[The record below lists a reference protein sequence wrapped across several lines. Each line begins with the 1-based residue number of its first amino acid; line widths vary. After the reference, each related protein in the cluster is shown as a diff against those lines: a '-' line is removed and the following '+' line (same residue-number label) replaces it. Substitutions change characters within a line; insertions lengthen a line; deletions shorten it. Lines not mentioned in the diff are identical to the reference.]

1 MTSRWR
7 RPALAYAI
15 GLVAL
20 TAMVF
25 TPAREFEFVNY
36 DDLEFIVENP
46 HVATGLNADNAQW
59 AFANSY
65 RATGGPITWLSHML
79 DVELYGLNASAHHIT
94 NVVIHCAASLA
105 ALLALWTLTGALGP
119 SAFVAALFAVH
130 PLHVESVAWISERK
144 DVLSG
149 FFWFASLWAYARF
162 ARERRGS
169 HYALLIVSVVLGL
182 MSKPMVATLP
192 LVLLLLDAWP
202 LSRFSGDHRTMRV
215 GWQLIREK
223 LPLAIASAVSMG
235 LVLVA
240 QNQIGAVADFERVP
254 LSLRLENAMVVAV
267 TYVGKLFWPTHL
279 AVFYPYPATL
289 SPGLVIACALV
300 LITLTAAALLMFRR
314 APAVTI
320 GWFWYL
326 ITLLPVLGIVQ
337 VGGHQMADRFT
348 YIPFVG
354 LFIAVAWGLQ
364 AVLKAA
370 RITPAIATSLA
381 IAVVI
386 ASAIN
391 ARAQTLHWRDGVT
404 LWEHAAGVTR
414 DNARAHANLGVALAH
429 DRQFPRAI
437 VEYQNALA
445 IEPADPN
452 THNNLAL
459 ALVERGEQTRALSH
473 YREAVRLRPD
483 YGNAHNNLANLLS
496 EMGQQDEALI
506 HHREAIRLNPDD
518 PLPVINLA
526 ITLAQMGRIDEA
538 VEHLQAAV
546 NLNPSDARARQLLS
560 ELARGRRP

>member
-7 RPALAYAI
+7 HPALAYAM

-25 TPAREFEFVNY
+25 APAREFEFVNY
-36 DDLEFIVENP
+36 DDLEFVVDNP
-46 HVATGLNADNAQW
+46 HVATGLNGENVRW
-59 AFANSY
+59 AFANAY

-79 DVELYGLNASAHHIT
+79 DVELYGLDAGAHHTVNIGM
-94 NVVIHCAASLA
+94 HGAASLA
-105 ALLALWTLTGALGP
+105 ALFALWTLTGALGP

-144 DVLSG
+144 DVLSA

-162 ARERRGS
+162 ARGRHRS
-169 HYALLIVSVVLGL
+169 LYALLIVAFVLGL

-202 LSRFSGDHRTMRV
+202 LARFSGDHRTMSV
-215 GWQLIREK
+215 AWQLIREK
-223 LPLAIASAVSMG
+223 LPLVIASAVSMG
-235 LVLVA
+235 LVLAA

-254 LSLRLENAMVVAV
+254 LLLRLENAIVVLVIYA
-267 TYVGKLFWPTHL
+267 GKLFWPANL
-279 AVFYPYPATL
+279 AVFYPYPAAL
-289 SPGLVIACALV
+289 SPGLVIACALI
-300 LITLTAAALLMFRR
+300 LIGVTAGVIRLFRQV
-314 APAVTI
+314 PAMTI

-326 ITLLPVLGIVQ
+326 ITILPVIGIVQ

-354 LFIAVAWGLQ
+354 LFIAVAWGMRAALQ
-364 AVLKAA
+364 AV
-370 RITPAIATSLA
+370 RTTPAVATFLA
-381 IAVVI
+381 VAVVI
-386 ASAIN
+386 VSAID
-391 ARAQTLHWRDGVT
+391 ARAQTLYWRDGVT
-404 LWEHAAGVTR
+404 LWEHAASVTR
-414 DNARAHANLGVALAH
+414 DNARAYANLGVALAR
-429 DRQFPRAI
+429 DRQFSRAI
-437 VEYQNALA
+437 VEYQHALA
-445 IEPADPN
+445 IEPADAN

-459 ALVERGEQTRALSH
+459 ALVERGEQASALSH
-473 YREAVRLRPD
+473 YREAVRLKPG

-496 EMGQQDEALI
+496 EMGQQDEALT

-538 VEHLQAAV
+538 IRQLQSAV
-546 NLNPSDARARQLLS
+546 TLNPSDARARQLLS
-560 ELARGRRP
+560 ELTRQR

>member
-1 MTSRWR
+1 MTSHWR
-7 RPALAYAI
+7 HPALAYAI

-25 TPAREFEFVNY
+25 APAREFEFVNY
-36 DDLEFIVENP
+36 DDLEFVVDNP
-46 HVATGLNADNAQW
+46 HVGTGLNIENARW
-59 AFANSY
+59 AFANAY
-65 RATGGPITWLSHML
+65 RATGGPLTWLSHML
-79 DVELYGLNASAHHIT
+79 DVELYGLDPGAHHIT
-94 NVVIHCAASLA
+94 NIAIHGAASLA
-105 ALLALWTLTGALGP
+105 ALWALWTLTGALGP
-119 SAFVAALFAVH
+119 SAFVAALFAIH
-130 PLHVESVAWISERK
+130 PMHVESVAWISERK
-144 DVLSG
+144 DVLSA

-169 HYALLIVSVVLGL
+169 HYALLIVSFVLGL

-192 LVLLLLDAWP
+192 LILLLLDGWP
-202 LSRFSGDHRTMRV
+202 LARFAGNHRTMSV
-215 GWQLIREK
+215 GWPLIREK
-223 LPLAIASAVSMG
+223 LPLVIVSAVSVG
-235 LVLVA
+235 LVFAA

-254 LSLRLENAMVVAV
+254 LSVRLENAIVVAA

-289 SPGLVIACALV
+289 SPALVIACALV

-314 APAVTI
+314 VPAVTI

-326 ITLLPVLGIVQ
+326 ITVLPVLGIVQ

-354 LFIAVAWGLQ
+354 LFIAAAWSLQ
-364 AVLKAA
+364 TVLKAA

-381 IAVVI
+381 IAVVM
-386 ASAIN
+386 ASAID
-391 ARAQTLHWRDGVT
+391 ARAQTLHWRNGVT
-404 LWEHAAGVTR
+404 LWEHAASVTR

-445 IEPADPN
+445 IEPADAN

-459 ALVERGEQTRALSH
+459 ALVERGEQTSALSH

-496 EMGQQDEALI
+496 EMGQQDEALT
-506 HHREAIRLNPDD
+506 HHRAAIRLNPDD

-526 ITLAQMGRIDEA
+526 ITLAQMGR
-538 VEHLQAAV
+538 VEDAIKHLQAAV
-546 NLNPSDARARQLLS
+546 TLNPSDGRAKQLLS
-560 ELARGRRP
+560 ELASGQR